1 MLLVT
6 CWVSMRQALWFSII
20 LCAQE
25 DRADKADGGGGGRLQ
40 AASSYKQPQDISPQ
54 RDFQNPYKGFAVRTH
69 SSQTGPVYLGLGALL
84 ITLSFMFTS
93 ILFPFAGSR
102 VLFIFPDHFHQK

>member
-25 DRADKADGGGGGRLQ
+25 DRADKADGGGGGRL
-40 AASSYKQPQDISPQ
+40 
-54 RDFQNPYKGFAVRTH
+54 
-69 SSQTGPVYLGLGALL
+69 
-84 ITLSFMFTS
+84 
-93 ILFPFAGSR
+93 
-102 VLFIFPDHFHQK
+102 